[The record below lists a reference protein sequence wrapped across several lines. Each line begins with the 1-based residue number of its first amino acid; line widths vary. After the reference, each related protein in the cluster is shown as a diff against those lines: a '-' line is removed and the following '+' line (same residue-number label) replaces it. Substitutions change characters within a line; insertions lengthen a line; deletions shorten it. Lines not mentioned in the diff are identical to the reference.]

1 MNFYKTTAAFGV
13 TACLLMATSAYG
25 ATSLPAS
32 DTFESTQGGWLG
44 DVSLTESQ
52 TVTVPDPAGLP
63 ITTASGAI
71 STTVLTVSGSATNS
85 YENASSNPFVDMM
98 VKVSVPDEAL
108 SDLATGA
115 GGDAEGAKF
124 AVAVDAVANKTTGQF
139 KYWNGSQWTP
149 LSTEEFEAGAWVRVT
164 MKFDYGTAKTCT
176 VALNGNTC
184 DTYPLIDNTASTL
197 ASVQIK
203 GDTAIDE
210 VVVAQGS
217 GSVPAFADNS
227 AKPDGRVATKKWLT
241 ENDIPWSS
249 ASAILDSQYALG
261 VAADATATTA
271 ATLPLSFVQDTTT
284 GKATLSFPGL
294 GAYGGAGTYV
304 LQSKTTGGWSG
315 DTVVAAGASGVTT
328 TQVDLP
334 STLTYYRIV
343 PTAPASGN

>member
-98 VKVSVPDEAL
+98 VKVSVPE
-108 SDLATGA
+108 
-115 GGDAEGAKF
+115 
-124 AVAVDAVANKTTGQF
+124 
-139 KYWNGSQWTP
+139 